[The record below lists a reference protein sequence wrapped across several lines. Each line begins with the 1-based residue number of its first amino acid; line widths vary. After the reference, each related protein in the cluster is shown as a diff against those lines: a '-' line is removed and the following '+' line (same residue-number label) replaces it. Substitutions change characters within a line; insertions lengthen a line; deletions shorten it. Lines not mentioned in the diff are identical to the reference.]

1 MERIYESLGCRTPY
15 EVYVKERLNPK
26 LVPVDTMH
34 HIQPVF
40 CLDNGETFRSLL
52 ANKTQMQHVPD
63 VLLYITVFKEF
74 LSIY

>member
-1 MERIYESLGCRTPY
+1 
-15 EVYVKERLNPK
+15 
-26 LVPVDTMH
+26 MH